1 MPIGHVNSLLG
12 SLFVKLYFRKHNI
25 CHTAGGCQI
34 LSYLTLV
41 AFAKCPCKHDT
52 WFTAG
57 GNKRLERGI
66 NVLNELKWNDWFNI
80 GVNNIDKAHQRLFS
94 IVSKLLNLNE
104 DTAKQQHA
112 CREGIKYFKSYALK
126 HFAEEEA
133 YMQSIHYGDYDIH
146 KRLHDN
152 MRDKTIPA
160 LEEELEAHN
169 YSVESVQHFLGIC
182 IGWLNGHIL
191 IEDYSLTGRVSKKW
205 VHQASENEIDSL
217 QKAISQTLEKLFRI
231 KAQLMSDHYSGED
244 FSAGSQLCYRL
255 LYYNL
260 KKEPIQIYMIYE
272 QQMIL
277 NILSGMLDK
286 QITKV
291 DKTVMYTFKMLSQ
304 KLMECVGKH
313 FVLNETYQLEKI
325 DIMTF
330 EQLTKSFEKQ
340 YPSYSLLFNTKRNGY
355 FAFCIKQGK

>member
-1 MPIGHVNSLLG
+1 
-12 SLFVKLYFRKHNI
+12 
-25 CHTAGGCQI
+25 
-34 LSYLTLV
+34 
-41 AFAKCPCKHDT
+41 
-52 WFTAG
+52 
-57 GNKRLERGI
+57 
-66 NVLNELKWNDWFNI
+66 
-80 GVNNIDKAHQRLFS
+80 
-94 IVSKLLNLNE
+94 
-104 DTAKQQHA
+104 
-112 CREGIKYFKSYALK
+112 
-126 HFAEEEA
+126 
-133 YMQSIHYGDYDIH
+133 
-146 KRLHDN
+146 
-152 MRDKTIPA
+152 
-160 LEEELEAHN
+160 
-169 YSVESVQHFLGIC
+169 
-182 IGWLNGHIL
+182 
-191 IEDYSLTGRVSKKW
+191 
-205 VHQASENEIDSL
+205 
-217 QKAISQTLEKLFRI
+217 
-231 KAQLMSDHYSGED
+231 MSDHYSGED

-313 FVLNETYQLEKI
+313 FVLNETYQLKKI